1 MNPAPCVIFPCSC
14 ELAHTSLFRDRIR
27 YLIFHEFPIEG
38 ETSMNTTPWNYDV
51 AQAHARRALNREMA
65 VSLITSML
73 LTGFVAFAVIVAEAV
88 QESRAASPIIGAS
101 EFSVSKQQPERSGVL
116 SAQVPVF

>member
-1 MNPAPCVIFPCSC
+1 
-14 ELAHTSLFRDRIR
+14 
-27 YLIFHEFPIEG
+27 
-38 ETSMNTTPWNYDV
+38 MNTTPWNYDV